1 MVPPTRAAGC
11 VNNVQRP
18 VASAT
23 PRVASVDARIEAS
36 TTSMNKNDDR
46 KPAAGVPEKL
56 KRRKHQAELATLQAE
71 VVALQEWV
79 KTLPD
84 GLILAQPRPA
94 GPRGR
99 CRDEVVYTSTGLIG
113 P

>member
-1 MVPPTRAAGC
+1 
-11 VNNVQRP
+11 
-18 VASAT
+18 
-23 PRVASVDARIEAS
+23 
-36 TTSMNKNDDR
+36 
-46 KPAAGVPEKL
+46 
-56 KRRKHQAELATLQAE
+56 LATLQAE

-99 CRDEVVYTSTGLIG
+99 RRDEVVYTSTG
-113 P
+113 